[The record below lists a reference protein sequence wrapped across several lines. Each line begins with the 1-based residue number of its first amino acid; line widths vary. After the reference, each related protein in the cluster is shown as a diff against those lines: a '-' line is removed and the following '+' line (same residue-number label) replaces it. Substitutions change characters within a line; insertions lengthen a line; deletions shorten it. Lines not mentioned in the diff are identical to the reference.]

1 VEDLQ
6 AVRVVEAQKVWDF
19 LGQTE
24 TALAPLDFGPL
35 RSRDLIREVSTM
47 LPMLDSMGAKM
58 LTLEEVVGE
67 LLEGEGHVLA
77 EEVVKHVLTCF
88 GNRDPNIS

>member
-1 VEDLQ
+1 
-6 AVRVVEAQKVWDF
+6 
-19 LGQTE
+19 
-24 TALAPLDFGPL
+24 
-35 RSRDLIREVSTM
+35 VSTM

-88 GNRDPNIS
+88 GNRDPDIS